1 MTKFAQPEEIQYAHS
16 ILLKNKP
23 YFEQD
28 KIDIIECNESRDVKA
43 CPGSGKTTTLL
54 AKLIILANR
63 MPLPNNQGICVL
75 THTNVGI
82 DEIKSKLGHK
92 ADILFRYPNHFG
104 TIQSFVDK
112 FLAIPAL
119 KKYCNTDVRKI
130 DNDAAN
136 KFILSEFHEFYKCRD
151 KLDKFLYM
159 KFYEN
164 FSLISSEEISSWEA
178 GTGDKALKQKLISAG
193 ILNVKGKRVKKIYL
207 DQKKSNSGKLRNLIQ
222 EKNICKIVSDKKKE
236 INNLIDIEKDKLIS
250 SLKMDYVH
258 KSISFDSFSF
268 SFQCESGRS
277 FVRLKENSFAKGI
290 LSFSDAY
297 SLAFRYCND
306 NKENLKNAFSSRF
319 KYVFIDEMQDT
330 DRYQLDI
337 INSIFDLS
345 KTIIQ
350 CFGDN
355 HQAIFNKIKSE
366 ETWRPS
372 NALEINGSKRFGENI
387 AKVLRSVCLEKND
400 MLIAN
405 PTISSL
411 SPTIIVFDNPEN
423 VLPKFCELIQTKE
436 VDSKTIWD
444 KSKEEKIRIKAIG
457 WVGNSDDSTRSAD
470 NLTIKSYFPT
480 FNKSIKKEEKV
491 DYDSLKSFL
500 RKQNGSKVKDYSNKI
515 IEALLQV
522 LSIVNKKYQNGKS
535 LRFFTKTSL
544 LDYFSNKSIEDF
556 NLFNSNVAKWAKSIH
571 NSDGYCDKTIAE
583 IKLFITSKF
592 CQIFEIDATNEYI
605 CQFLNNQPTDTL
617 TDEEIKNNNIFSHNG
632 IEVEVATIHS
642 VKGETH
648 IATLYLETSYQGKH
662 ESQRIME
669 QLKGNYYDS
678 PGERDVYKKETLKM
692 THVGMSRPKYFL
704 CMAIH
709 RDRFDAAL
717 DISNGGMWEI
727 VNA

>member
-1 MTKFAQPEEIQYAHS
+1 MTKFAKPEEIQSAHS

-92 ADILFRYPNHFG
+92 ADILFKYPNHFG

-136 KFILSEFHEFYKCRD
+136 KFILSEFHKLDKYRD
-151 KLDKFLYM
+151 KLHTFLYM

-178 GTGDKALKQKLISAG
+178 DTGDKALKQKLISAG

-207 DQKKSNSGKLRNLIQ
+207 DPKKSNWGELSKLIQ
-222 EKNICKIVSDKKKE
+222 EKNICKIVFDKKKE

-250 SLKMDYVH
+250 SLKMDYIH

-319 KYVFIDEMQDT
+319 RYVFIDEMQDT
-330 DRYQLDI
+330 DKHQLDI
-337 INSIFDLS
+337 VDVIFNLR

-350 CFGDN
+350 CFGDH
-355 HQAIFNKIKSE
+355 HQAIFNKVKSDE
-366 ETWRPS
+366 LWQPT
-372 NALEINGSKRFGENI
+372 NTLEINGSKRFGENI
-387 AKVLRSVCLEKND
+387 AAILRSVCLEKND
-400 MLIAN
+400 MLVAN
-405 PTISSL
+405 PIISSL
-411 SPTIIVFDNPEN
+411 SPAIIVFDNPAN

-457 WVGNSDDSTRSAD
+457 WVGNSDDFTRSAD

-500 RKQNGSKVKDYSNKI
+500 RKQDGSTVKDYSNKI
-515 IEALLQV
+515 IEALLHI
-522 LSIVNKKYQNGKS
+522 LSIVNKKYSNGKTM
-535 LRFFTKTSL
+535 RYYTKTSL
-544 LDYFSNKSIEDF
+544 LEYYANKSLEEF
-556 NLFNSNVAKWAKSIH
+556 RLFKSDIAKWAKNIH
-571 NSDGYCDKTIAE
+571 NSEGFCDATINE
-583 IKLFITSKF
+583 VKLFITSKF
-592 CQIFEIDATNEYI
+592 CDFFEIDATNHYI
-605 CQFLNNQPTDTL
+605 GQFLTNLPTDIP
-617 TDEEIKNNNIFSHNG
+617 TDEEIRNNNIFSHNG

-648 IATLYLETSYQGKH
+648 IATLYLETSYYGKH
-662 ESQRIME
+662 ESERIKE
-669 QLKGNYYDS
+669 QLLGSYYIPSTKG
-678 PGERDVYKKETLKM
+678 EEHKKETLKM
-692 THVGMSRPKYFL
+692 AHVGMSRPKYFL